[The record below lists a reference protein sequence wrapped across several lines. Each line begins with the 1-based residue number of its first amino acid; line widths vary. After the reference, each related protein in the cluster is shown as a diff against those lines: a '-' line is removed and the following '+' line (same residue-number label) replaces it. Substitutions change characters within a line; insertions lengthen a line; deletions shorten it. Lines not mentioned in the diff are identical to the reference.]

1 MIPLASDNAFGYLV
15 AVLVFTISIVV
26 TFSGVAVLK
35 IYIDMASDIHD
46 IRSILKN
53 IENEEHQI
61 STLTHDIRGIN
72 TRISRDIAYR
82 ENEDGQ

>member
-1 MIPLASDNAFGYLV
+1 
-15 AVLVFTISIVV
+15 
-26 TFSGVAVLK
+26 
-35 IYIDMASDIHD
+35 MASDIHD